1 MLSVVLPFE
10 GRTGELPSLMNPLA
24 DPIVWKLLL
33 DPSPAVDVMA
43 EFVGDGVTALL
54 APCRS

>member
-10 GRTGELPSLMNPLA
+10 GRTGELPSVMNPLA
-24 DPIVWKLLL
+24 IVWKLLL

-43 EFVGDGVTALL
+43 DFVGDGVTALL
-54 APCRS
+54 APCKS

>member
-10 GRTGELPSLMNPLA
+10 GRTGELPSVMNPLA

-33 DPSPAVDVMA
+33 DPSPAVDVMD
-43 EFVGDGVTALL
+43 EFVGNGLKPLL
-54 APCRS
+54 APCKS